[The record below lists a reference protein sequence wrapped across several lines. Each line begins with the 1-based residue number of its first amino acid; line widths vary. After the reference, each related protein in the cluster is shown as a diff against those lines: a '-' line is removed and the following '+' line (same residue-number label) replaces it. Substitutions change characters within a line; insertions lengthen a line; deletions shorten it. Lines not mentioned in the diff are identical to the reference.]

1 MEETIE
7 NLVDYVRYIQ
17 ELDKEYVL
25 SRGQGQD
32 KVLLPSVFRFDDC
45 NMRLFSNTTAKEF
58 IEEFKNNSVLY
69 LDNHTR
75 NIDNEFEWIILA
87 QHFGVPTCLLD
98 FTYSHM
104 VSLMFALEK
113 AFDYS
118 DDDVGNSVVWFLNPQ
133 KLNLESINRNV
144 IINLSE
150 ETKALETAK
159 YPCVVT
165 AIKNNSRVVAQ
176 DGVFVYFPQGSC
188 ELEGIDFHDEFLKKV
203 IIPHKYAK
211 GILASLYTM
220 GMRFKDIYPELTSVS
235 KDILLKH
242 NVMEYYRMEAENE

>member
-7 NLVDYVRYIQ
+7 NLVDYVKYIQ

-32 KVLLPSVFRFDDC
+32 KVLLPSVFRLDDR
-45 NMRLFSNTTAKEF
+45 NMRLYSNTTAKEF

-118 DDDVGNSVVWFLNPQ
+118 DNDDGSSVVWFLNPQ

-144 IINLSE
+144 ILNFD
-150 ETKALETAK
+150 T
-159 YPCVVT
+159 Y
-165 AIKNNSRVVAQ
+165 NSLTPNW
-176 DGVFVYFPQGSC
+176 YY
-188 ELEGIDFHDEFLKKV
+188 KV
-203 IIPHKYAK
+203 
-211 GILASLYTM
+211 L
-220 GMRFKDIYPELTSVS
+220 R
-235 KDILLKH
+235 
-242 NVMEYYRMEAENE
+242 

>member
-7 NLVDYVRYIQ
+7 NLVDYVKYIQ

-32 KVLLPSVFRFDDC
+32 KVLLPSVFRLDDR
-45 NMRLFSNTTAKEF
+45 NMRLYSNTTAKEF

-118 DDDVGNSVVWFLNPQ
+118 DNDDGSSVVWFLNPQ

-144 IINLSE
+144 ILNLSDISKFAMLGAYE
-150 ETKALETAK
+150 IFFTPSGTN
-159 YPCVVT
+159 C
-165 AIKNNSRVVAQ
+165 
-176 DGVFVYFPQGSC
+176 
-188 ELEGIDFHDEFLKKV
+188 KV
-203 IIPHKYAK
+203 IASIS
-211 GILASLYTM
+211 IL
-220 GMRFKDIYPELTSVS
+220 EL
-235 KDILLKH
+235 
-242 NVMEYYRMEAENE
+242 

>member
-7 NLVDYVRYIQ
+7 NLVDYVKYIQ

-32 KVLLPSVFRFDDC
+32 KVLLPSVFRLDDR
-45 NMRLFSNTTAKEF
+45 NMRLYSNTTAKEF

-118 DDDVGNSVVWFLNPQ
+118 DNDDGSSVVWFLNPQ

-144 IINLSE
+144 ILNLSE
-150 ETKALETAK
+150 ETKVLETA
-159 YPCVVT
+159 
-165 AIKNNSRVVAQ
+165 
-176 DGVFVYFPQGSC
+176 
-188 ELEGIDFHDEFLKKV
+188 
-203 IIPHKYAK
+203 KYAK